1 MKGDQR
7 SCNLSVVKRGIVEIK
22 GGKSKVET
30 EKRNNLFYCGC
41 ISVIIRNDISLKGII
56 NAPLSRHRTFCFS
69 VPGTDLNPSEHI
81 ETPVK

>member
-41 ISVIIRNDISLKGII
+41 ISVIIKNDILLKV
-56 NAPLSRHRTFCFS
+56 LSTHLFHDVEHFAFQFR
-69 VPGTDLNPSEHI
+69 VPT
-81 ETPVK
+81 